1 MICCEPSPMAVIDI
15 KARVINCKL
24 VYYGTGF
31 GGKTTNL
38 RYIHKKTNPKQR
50 GQLLSLETESERT
63 LFFDFFPM
71 AAGKFMGFDLRFSFY
86 TVPGQSFYNLT
97 RKTILKDVDGIVFV
111 SDSDAD
117 REEANIDSYL
127 NLQENLAE
135 LKIEIAKFPHVIQY
149 NKRDLATAMPL
160 EQMKRGINLY
170 GVPDFEAVAATGKG
184 VFETL
189 REISKLTTE
198 SVKVKLNS

>member
-1 MICCEPSPMAVIDI
+1 MAVIDI
-15 KARVINCKL
+15 KARQINCKL

-38 RYIHKKTNPKQR
+38 RHIHKKTNPKQR

-111 SDSDAD
+111 SDSDPD

-135 LKIEIAKFPHVIQY
+135 FKIDIAQFPHVIQY
-149 NKRDLATAMPL
+149 NKRDLPQVLAI
-160 EQMKRGINLY
+160 EQMRREINVH
-170 GVPDFEAVAATGKG
+170 GVPDFEAEALNGKG

-189 REISKLTTE
+189 REVSKLTTE
-198 SVKVKLNS
+198 RVKTLLAR

>member
-1 MICCEPSPMAVIDI
+1 MAVIDI
-15 KARVINCKL
+15 KARQINCKL

-38 RYIHKKTNPKQR
+38 RSIHKKTNPKQR

-86 TVPGQSFYNLT
+86 TVPGQSFYSLT
-97 RKTILKDVDGIVFV
+97 RRTILKDVDGIVFV
-111 SDSDAD
+111 SDSDPD
-117 REEANIDSYL
+117 REEANIDSYSDL
-127 NLQENLAE
+127 AENLAVF
-135 LKIEIAKFPHVIQY
+135 KVEIASFPHVIQY
-149 NKRDLATAMPL
+149 NKRDVPGAMPI
-160 EQMKRGINLY
+160 EQMRRDINIY
-170 GVPDFEAVAATGKG
+170 GVPDFEAEALNGKG

-198 SVKVKLNS
+198 RVKEKLGR

>member
-1 MICCEPSPMAVIDI
+1 MAAIDI
-15 KARVINCKL
+15 KARQINCKL

-38 RYIHKKTNPKQR
+38 RHIHKKTSPKQR
-50 GQLLSLETESERT
+50 GQLVSLETESERT

-111 SDSDAD
+111 SDSDPD

-127 NLQENLAE
+127 NLQENLLE
-135 LKIEIAKFPHVIQY
+135 FKIELAKFPHVIQY
-149 NKRDLATAMPL
+149 NKRDLPEVMTV
-160 EQMKRGINLY
+160 EQMRKTLNTY
-170 GVPDFEAVAATGKG
+170 GVPDFEAEALAGKG

-189 REISKLTTE
+189 REVSKLTMDM
-198 SVKVKLNS
+198 VKTKLQK

>member
-1 MICCEPSPMAVIDI
+1 MAAIDI
-15 KARVINCKL
+15 KTRQINCKI

-38 RYIHKKTNPKQR
+38 RHIHKKTNPKQR
-50 GQLLSLETESERT
+50 GELLSLQTESERT

-71 AAGKFMGFDLRFSFY
+71 SAGTLQGMELRFSFY

-111 SDSDAD
+111 SDSDPD
-117 REEANIDSYL
+117 RLDANIDSYL
-127 NLQENLAE
+127 NLGENLAE

-149 NKRDLATAMPL
+149 NKRDLPAAMPI
-160 EQMKRGINLY
+160 EQMKRDLNTY
-170 GVPDFEAVAATGKG
+170 GVPDHEAIATTGQG
-184 VFETL
+184 VFDTL
-189 REISKLTTE
+189 RDVSKLTIE
-198 SVKVKLNS
+198 RVKEKIGR

>member
-1 MICCEPSPMAVIDI
+1 MAAIDI
-15 KARVINCKL
+15 KARQINCKL

-38 RYIHKKTNPKQR
+38 RQIHKKTNPKQR
-50 GQLLSLETESERT
+50 GQLVSLETESERT

-111 SDSDAD
+111 SDSDPD
-117 REEANIDSYL
+117 REEANLDSYL
-127 NLQENLAE
+127 NLQENLLE
-135 LKIEIAKFPHVIQY
+135 FKIELAKFPHVIQY
-149 NKRDLATAMPL
+149 NKRDLPEVMSV
-160 EQMKRGINLY
+160 EQMRKALNLY
-170 GVPDFEAVAATGKG
+170 GVPDFEAEALQGKG

-189 REISKLTTE
+189 REVSKLTTDR
-198 SVKVKLNS
+198 VKTKLAK

>member
-1 MICCEPSPMAVIDI
+1 MAVIDI
-15 KARVINCKL
+15 KARQINCKL

-38 RYIHKKTNPKQR
+38 RFIHKKTNPKQR

-86 TVPGQSFYNLT
+86 TVPGQSFYSLT
-97 RKTILKDVDGIVFV
+97 RRTILKDVDGIVFV
-111 SDSDAD
+111 SDSDPD

-127 NLQENLAE
+127 DLSENLA
-135 LKIEIAKFPHVIQY
+135 LQKIELATFPHVIQY
-149 NKRDLATAMPL
+149 NKRDLPGAMSV
-160 EQMKRGINLY
+160 EQMRQALNIH
-170 GVPDFEAVAATGKG
+170 GVRDFEAEALNGKG

-189 REISKLTTE
+189 REVSKLTTE
-198 SVKVKLNS
+198 RVKEKLGR

>member
-1 MICCEPSPMAVIDI
+1 MAVIDI
-15 KARVINCKL
+15 KARQINCKI

-38 RYIHKKTNPKQR
+38 RHIHKKTNPKQR
-50 GQLLSLETESERT
+50 GELLSLQTESERT

-71 AAGKFMGFDLRFSFY
+71 SAGTLQGMELRFSFY

-111 SDSDAD
+111 SDSDPD
-117 REEANIDSYL
+117 RLDANIDSYL
-127 NLQENLAE
+127 NLGENLAE

-149 NKRDLATAMPL
+149 NKRDLPAAMPI
-160 EQMKRGINLY
+160 EQMKRDLNTY
-170 GVPDFEAVAATGKG
+170 GVPDHEAIATTGQG
-184 VFETL
+184 VFDTL
-189 REISKLTTE
+189 RDVSKLTIE
-198 SVKVKLNS
+198 RVKEKIGR

>member
-1 MICCEPSPMAVIDI
+1 MASIDI
-15 KARVINCKL
+15 KTRQIHCKL
-24 VYYGTGF
+24 VYYGTGL

-71 AAGKFMGFDLRFSFY
+71 AAGKLMGFDLRLTFY

-97 RKTILKDVDGIVFV
+97 RKTILKDVDGVVFV
-111 SDSDAD
+111 SDSDPD

-127 NLQENLAE
+127 NLQENLADYRIE
-135 LKIEIAKFPHVIQY
+135 LAKFPHVIQY
-149 NKRDLATAMPL
+149 NKRDLTEVLPVS
-160 EQMKRGINLY
+160 QMREAINLY
-170 GVPDFEAVAATGKG
+170 SVPDFEAVALKGEG
-184 VFETL
+184 VFEAL
-189 REISKLTTE
+189 REITKLTTE
-198 SVKVKLNS
+198 SVKAKLK

>member
-1 MICCEPSPMAVIDI
+1 MATIDI
-15 KARVINCKL
+15 KARQINCKL
-24 VYYGTGF
+24 VFYGTGL

-50 GQLLSLETESERT
+50 GKLLSLETESERT

-71 AAGKFMGFDLRFSFY
+71 AAGKLMGFDLRFSFY

-97 RKTILKDVDGIVFV
+97 RKTILKDVDGVVFV
-111 SDSDAD
+111 ADSDVD

-135 LKIEIAKFPHVIQY
+135 NRIQLATLPHVVQY
-149 NKRDLATAMPL
+149 NKRDLEEVLSVEEMRRELNTFKA
-160 EQMKRGINLY
+160 
-170 GVPDFEAVAATGKG
+170 PDFEAVAVQGTG

-189 REISKLTTE
+189 RAIVQRTADN
-198 SVKVKLNS
+198 VKKELQS

>member
-1 MICCEPSPMAVIDI
+1 MATIDI
-15 KARVINCKL
+15 KSRQVHCKL
-24 VYYGTGF
+24 VYYGTGL

-38 RYIHKKTNPKQR
+38 RYIHKKTNPKAR

-71 AAGKFMGFDLRFSFY
+71 AAGKLMGFDLRLTFY

-111 SDSDAD
+111 GDSDPD

-135 LKIEIAKFPHVIQY
+135 MKIELASFPHVIQY
-149 NKRDLATAMPL
+149 NKRDLPDVTDL
-160 EQMKRGINLY
+160 EEMRRDINLH
-170 GVPDFEAVAATGKG
+170 GVPDFEAVATEGTG

-189 REISKLTTE
+189 REVTKLVTA
-198 SVKVKLNS
+198 SVKEKLSK